1 MYKTTRAYVNIL
13 EMILGTISRCE
24 RKAKEVR
31 ICAKD
36 D

>member
-13 EMILGTISRCE
+13 ETILETISRCE
-24 RKAKEVR
+24 SKTKEVR